1 MCRKSNPKREGKIDM
16 AEFAKVGAQQIGF
29 LVLGTILMIVVPL
42 VIAIIWTKKKKERF
56 TTVLVG
62 AATFLLFAVILEK
75 PLQAVLIAPTQMG
88 LADTGISQFINARP
102 ILWAFIVGLFPGVF
116 EETGRLVA
124 YKTVLKKRKNRETSI
139 SHGIG
144 HGGFEVI
151 FIVGITYATYIAYAV
166 MINTGTFG
174 TVVDQVMTQAPDQ
187 ADVLMTVASGI
198 ASFSFPNLCI
208 GIMERIFAVLF
219 HIGASII
226 VFYACKDKG
235 RLWLYPLAILIHTAM
250 DFIAGLTT
258 VGVWK
263 LPVWAL
269 EGIIAIFGVLTFCG
283 AFFLLYK
290 KDKIEVEQLNAV
302 IADSR

>member
-1 MCRKSNPKREGKIDM
+1 MT
-16 AEFAKVGAQQIGF
+16 EFAKVGTQQIG
-29 LVLGTILMIVVPL
+29 LLALGTILMIATPI

-62 AATFLLFAVILEK
+62 AATFLLFAVVLEK
-75 PLQAVLIAPTQMG
+75 PLQALLIAPTQIG
-88 LADTGISQFINARP
+88 LADTGISQFVNARP
-102 ILWAFIVGLFPGVF
+102 ILWAFIAGLFPGVF

-144 HGGFEVI
+144 HGGFEVMYLMG
-151 FIVGITYATYIAYAV
+151 VSYATYIVYAV
-166 MINTGTFG
+166 MINSGTFG
-174 TVVDQVMTQAPDQ
+174 TVVDQVMAQAPDQ
-187 ADVLMTVASGI
+187 ADTLVVVANGI
-198 ASFSFPNLCI
+198 ASFSFANLALSI
-208 GIMERIFAVLF
+208 VERVFAVLF

-226 VFYACKDKG
+226 VFYACRDKG
-235 RLWLYPLAILIHTAM
+235 RLWLYPLAILLHTAM

-269 EGIIAIFGVLTFCG
+269 EGIIAVFGVLTFCG

-290 KDKIEVEQLNAV
+290 KDARNETI
-302 IADSR
+302 S